1 MIQKIKQY
9 FVSWDAS
16 RYIKAVF
23 AIAMVAGYFSTYEP
37 MYLFGAVFFGGQVLF
52 NIGCPGGACATN
64 NTSDKTKETDKEVM
78 TFDKYEPNKNK

>member
-9 FVSWDAS
+9 FANWDAA

-37 MYLFGAVFFGGQVLF
+37 MYLFGAVFFGSQVVF
-52 NIGCPGGACATN
+52 NIGCPGGACATD
-64 NTSDKTKETDKEVM
+64 NTKKSDEKVM
-78 TFDKYEPNKNK
+78 TFDKYKPKR